1 MKQRKIMNIK
11 AGRIMLL
18 CIMFFSILF
27 SFLAGQ
33 SQNGSY
39 TRINYNTI
47 MKQQKT
53 LFSEVKGKVL
63 LNGQPLAGLEIIQR
77 FSWFGVDDASRTTT
91 TDSSGFYSFPAI
103 LSAKKQPRKEKDIFI
118 WQTIETTYNEKEV
131 VLWQTTKYNFQ
142 DNGELGGRPI
152 VLNHEL
158 SQESRNIMI
167 PTFGGY
173 RTNLDGVV
181 TPQHPYVQGL
191 DSGTNKI
198 MAFKEAL
205 TQQFLSKLNSSEVLA
220 LFNEKFVFEPFQTD
234 LIEKVIRVSET
245 EFSSFSLHKD
255 ANCNSESLDQNSY
268 FGFTINAVTE
278 FQTSGDRMYSANVY
292 WSNACIQLLDSI
304 NVIPVLEG
312 NSLSIQLD
320 LRQFFNLKVLE
331 SIQKDKL
338 NDLVYRLITT
348 QPEEGLTYTLDLNLS
363 LDDLIYDD
371 KPLPRSYKHNFTV
384 DMLKLTDFSVLY
396 VNKELQYATIL
407 CDGLLNVAGH
417 QTTYN
422 LSAYFCLSLRM
433 NENNE
438 YENVLNENCTC
449 QIGVETLSFNIRFEK
464 TEFRP
469 DEPLTMY
476 FSVTNL
482 LPKKNIFLI
491 WHTPFEGFR
500 NEFLHITHLPSGE
513 QIPYEGMLVSRLPPS
528 KERGSYIELAPG
540 ETKTSTIDL
549 REAYTFTKKGKYRVS
564 FYEFGRKGMNEYAIA
579 EFTLN

>member
-1 MKQRKIMNIK
+1 
-11 AGRIMLL
+11 
-18 CIMFFSILF
+18 
-27 SFLAGQ
+27 
-33 SQNGSY
+33 
-39 TRINYNTI
+39 
-47 MKQQKT
+47 
-53 LFSEVKGKVL
+53 
-63 LNGQPLAGLEIIQR
+63 
-77 FSWFGVDDASRTTT
+77 
-91 TDSSGFYSFPAI
+91 
-103 LSAKKQPRKEKDIFI
+103 
-118 WQTIETTYNEKEV
+118 
-131 VLWQTTKYNFQ
+131 
-142 DNGELGGRPI
+142 
-152 VLNHEL
+152 
-158 SQESRNIMI
+158 MI
-167 PTFGGY
+167 PTFGEY

-371 KPLPRSYKHNFTV
+371 KPLPRSYQHNFTV

-396 VNKELQYATIL
+396 VNKELQ
-407 CDGLLNVAGH
+407 
-417 QTTYN
+417 
-422 LSAYFCLSLRM
+422 
-433 NENNE
+433 
-438 YENVLNENCTC
+438 
-449 QIGVETLSFNIRFEK
+449 FNILELCKLIKEYDFNN
-464 TEFRP
+464 
-469 DEPLTMY
+469 
-476 FSVTNL
+476 NL
-482 LPKKNIFLI
+482 
-491 WHTPFEGFR
+491 
-500 NEFLHITHLPSGE
+500 
-513 QIPYEGMLVSRLPPS
+513 PY
-528 KERGSYIELAPG
+528 
-540 ETKTSTIDL
+540 
-549 REAYTFTKKGKYRVS
+549 
-564 FYEFGRKGMNEYAIA
+564 
-579 EFTLN
+579 